1 MRSSDRDPLL
11 RLARSVSQ
19 VGIWFSG
26 ALMVG
31 AAGLI
36 GVDVMLRRFFDVSV
50 GGADELSGYVLAIGS
65 AFAFGACLLDRAHV
79 RIDSVYL
86 LLPRRVSALLDLL
99 SVFVFTAFMGL
110 LTWYGW
116 GVLRESWSVGARS
129 MSPLATPLV
138 IPQALWVLGLV
149 SVVLIGALLFL
160 RAIPAFLGGRMA
172 HVGRLVGYRTV
183 GEELE
188 EEMELEQ
195 ALQRRSK
202 R

>member
-36 GVDVMLRRFFDVSV
+36 GVDVILRRFFDVSV

-79 RIDSVYL
+79 RIDSIYL
-86 LLPRRVSALLDLL
+86 LLPRRVSAVLDLL
-99 SVFVFTAFMGL
+99 SVFVFTVFMAL

-116 GVLRESWSVGARS
+116 GVLTESWSVGARS

-138 IPQALWVLGLV
+138 IPQTLWVLGLV
-149 SVVLIGALLFL
+149 SVVLIGVLLLL

-172 HVGRLVGYRTV
+172 QVGRLVGYRSV
-183 GEELE
+183 GEELAE
-188 EEMELEQ
+188 EIELEQ
-195 ALQRRSK
+195 TLQRRPK